1 MKNKVYVMLHT
12 KGTVN
17 MANIKDAVYLI
28 DDDSFGMWGNLR
40 TSWDYVNDG
49 EGTCLGFISEILAY

>member
-1 MKNKVYVMLHT
+1 MLYT

-28 DDDSFGMWGNLR
+28 DDDSSAVGKSPHKLGM
-40 TSWDYVNDG
+40 
-49 EGTCLGFISEILAY
+49 IK